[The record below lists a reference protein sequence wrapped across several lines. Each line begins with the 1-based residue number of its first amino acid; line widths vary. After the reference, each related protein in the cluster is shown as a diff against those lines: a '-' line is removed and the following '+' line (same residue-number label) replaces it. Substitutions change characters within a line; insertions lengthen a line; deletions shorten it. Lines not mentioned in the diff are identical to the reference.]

1 MRFST
6 ITVVLQAAA
15 LAQAAALP
23 TTPSGQSI
31 ELVKDSVAPISD
43 AAIADLVERKEVTE
57 VHAIETLAEQS
68 SSADKDLVLRDLQ
81 KRTLNIKLGAD
92 TGNRY
97 RATINGIAIIVHFFF
112 DLAIEKTV
120 FYWTID
126 GTNPAPGD
134 LRLGFR
140 DMTSGAGVPDARYA
154 HDNRYYFPGF
164 RLYDVINIFKP

>member
-6 ITVVLQAAA
+6 ITVLLQAAA
-15 LAQAAALP
+15 LAHAAALP

-31 ELVKDSVAPISD
+31 ELVKDSVAPVSD
-43 AAIADLVERKEVTE
+43 TAIADLVERKEVND
-57 VHAIETLAEQS
+57 VHAIETLAEES
-68 SSADKDLVLRDLQ
+68 NSVDKDLVLRDLQ

-92 TGNRY
+92 TGNQ
-97 RATINGIAIIVHFFF
+97 
-112 DLAIEKTV
+112 KTV

-154 HDNRYYFPGF
+154 HDHRYYFPGF
-164 RLYDVINIFKP
+164 RLYDIINIFKP

>member
-1 MRFST
+1 MRFSN

-31 ELVKDSVAPISD
+31 ELVKDSVAPVSD
-43 AAIADLVERKEVTE
+43 TAIANLVERKEVTD

-97 RATINGIAIIVHFFF
+97 RVTINGIAIIVHFFF

>member
-15 LAQAAALP
+15 LAQAATLP
-23 TTPSGQSI
+23 SPPSGQSI
-31 ELVKDSVAPISD
+31 ELVKDSVAPVSD
-43 AAIADLVERKEVTE
+43 TSIANLVERKEVTD
-57 VHAIETLAEQS
+57 VHAIETLAEQF

>member
-15 LAQAAALP
+15 LVQAAALP
-23 TTPSGQSI
+23 STPSGQSI
-31 ELVKDSVAPISD
+31 ELVKGSVAPVSE
-43 AAIADLVERKEVTE
+43 AAVANLVERKEVTE
-57 VHAIETLAEQS
+57 
-68 SSADKDLVLRDLQ
+68 DLVLRDLQ

-97 RATINGIAIIVHFFF
+97 RATINGIVIIVHFFF